1 MKKLTTAELNN
12 ELAQMKGWAYENYF
26 LKKKFIF
33 KDHKSAFSFIAKV
46 ALIAEKLNHH
56 PNWSGVFNEVLIRLS
71 THEVND
77 VTTNDIEFANEIENS
92 L

>member
-1 MKKLTTAELNN
+1 MKKLTSAEINK
-12 ELAQMKGWAYENYF
+12 ELSQLKGWTYENHF
-26 LKKKFIF
+26 LEKKFIF
-33 KDHKSAFSFIAKV
+33 KDHIAAFSFIAKV

-56 PNWSGVFNEVLIRLS
+56 PNWSGVYNEVLIRLT

-77 VTTNDIEFANEIENS
+77 VTSSDIEFVIELENA